1 MIKAEIKDKE
11 LLNHLEN
18 IEKDEMHVFV
28 AQDGLFRGALFNGTQ
43 FVNQL
48 RSQHNLGI
56 LETHVLGQA
65 ALCAALMINTM
76 KGKSHLNFRY
86 ETDGACKGFSV
97 EADSTGYVRGFL
109 LQNSIPISKPLESW
123 DLEPFFGNGTVS
135 VSRFSET
142 REGEVAEPQTG
153 VVEIKNK
160 NIAQDLVYY
169 FAQSEQINTAFHT
182 SIQFDKEGRVI
193 GAGGLFIQKMP
204 DFGGKLKQNTKLT
217 DNELTENMERAL
229 SACPSLG
236 QWFSE
241 GQKAEDIIYG
251 LFREFKPS
259 VALTRKI
266 RFDCPCSKE
275 RYVQSIR
282 NLGKSEIE
290 DIKKNDK
297 DPLVIVCHNCASI
310 YTIAHEDL

>member
-1 MIKAEIKDKE
+1 MIKAEILDKE
-11 LLNHLEN
+11 LLTHLDN

-28 AQDGLFRGALFNGTQ
+28 AQDGLFRGALFSGTR
-43 FVNQL
+43 FINQL
-48 RSQHNLGI
+48 RAQHNLGI

-76 KGKSHLNFRY
+76 KGKGHLSFKY
-86 ETDGACKGFSV
+86 ETDGDCKGFSV
-97 EADSTGYVRGFL
+97 EADSTGFVRGYL
-109 LQNSIPISKPLESW
+109 LQNAIPLSKPLESW
-123 DLEPFFGNGTVS
+123 DLEPFFGQGTLS
-135 VSRFSET
+135 VSRFRDT
-142 REGEVAEPQTG
+142 QDGKMHEGQTG
-153 VVEIKNK
+153 VVEIKYK

-182 SIQFDKEGRVI
+182 SIQFDTHGRVI

-204 DFGGKLKQNTKLT
+204 DFGGKLKKNTKLT
-217 DNELTENMERAL
+217 DEELTTNMERAL

-251 LFREFKPS
+251 LFREFRPS
-259 VALTRKI
+259 VALTRKV

-275 RYVQSIR
+275 RYTQSIQ
-282 NLGKSEIE
+282 NLGKAEID

-297 DPLVIVCHNCASI
+297 NPLEITCHNCGSVYHI
-310 YTIAHEDL
+310 EHNDL